1 LGEEKVLQ
9 HQRAFDLKYL
19 TQKTTIHS
27 IKKLI
32 NFKQD
37 VVIQKMGTSKENL
50 LFELQFSN
58 IQLRKNA
65 ASYK

>member
-9 HQRAFDLKYL
+9 HQTAFDLKYL
-19 TQKTTIHS
+19 TQKTTVHS

-37 VVIQKMGTSKENL
+37 VAIQQMGISKENIV
-50 LFELQFSN
+50 FEFQFRN

-65 ASYK
+65 ASNK